1 MTPAEN
7 PLAGASLA
15 DDRLK
20 ALFAQDE
27 PAQRDAAFSAGVME
41 KVMRQ
46 RFREEVAMLSGVSVI
61 GAGALWLVW
70 PTLQAG
76 LVALSQS
83 LAPAAGAM
91 ALAAGLSLVAGLW
104 RPAPASDP
112 FARH

>member
-1 MTPAEN
+1 MNPADN
-7 PLAGASLA
+7 RPA

-27 PAQRDAAFSAGVME
+27 PPQRDPAFSAEVME
-41 KVMRQ
+41 RVMRQ

-76 LVALSQS
+76 LITVSQS
-83 LAPAAGAM
+83 LAPAASAA
-91 ALAAGLSLVAGLW
+91 ALAACITLVAGLW
-104 RPAPASDP
+104 RPAAAPIGPRA
-112 FARH
+112 